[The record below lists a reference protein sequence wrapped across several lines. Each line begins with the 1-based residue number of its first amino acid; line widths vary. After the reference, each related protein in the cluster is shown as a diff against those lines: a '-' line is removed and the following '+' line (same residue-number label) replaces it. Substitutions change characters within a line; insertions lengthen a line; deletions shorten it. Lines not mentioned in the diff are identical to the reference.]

1 MSGRARPVR
10 CRDTPSWLES
20 HERCWL
26 KRQSCRLLGG
36 GGGVARG
43 NVSQNENEKEHLNLP
58 PFWDT
63 LSPLRSLPLWKNSR
77 HITQT
82 NG

>member
-1 MSGRARPVR
+1 MPRHTFLAGEPRALLAETSVV
-10 CRDTPSWLES
+10 PSAGG
-20 HERCWL
+20 
-26 KRQSCRLLGG
+26 GG